1 MSTGIE
7 RNGRSP
13 LERKTDMNSVPE
25 TRKRKRQQILVSCD
39 PCRQRHVKCDGAR
52 PVCTPCQSRGVSECT
67 FDTEADGETRQASVR
82 RENKALKAQLS
93 ALERGLQH
101 IRELPKDQAVRLLSR
116 VQNTEDPISTLVSL
130 PMGSPATSMERDVSR
145 AVLPSAQTSL
155 EHELMVTSP
164 LAYQTIEPINTRSL
178 VHKIPEDPFSLEPFR
193 RLRQM
198 ARSVFGLVSGVRMT
212 TLISLPYLAFPCH
225 KKCMWDPRPRN
236 YQRLNCC

>member
-1 MSTGIE
+1 
-7 RNGRSP
+7 
-13 LERKTDMNSVPE
+13 MNSVPE

-198 ARSVFGLVSGVRMT
+198 ARSVFGLASEVRMT